1 MRGATVVGLSGP
13 IGLSDD
19 ERNAR
24 GSTKRSE
31 AVALSADRK
40 RLDYLKELW
49 SQWQFIAEEAREQLA
64 ETGSIKVTP
73 NGHEQRS
80 AALGVLK
87 EATSQVR
94 QLSLMIARL
103 EAALPADSRGLSLD
117 DYDLDDLHA
126 DDGCPPLWGS
136 PRWKAQNPEQAAK
149 LNTG

>member
-1 MRGATVVGLSGP
+1 MGLSGP
-13 IGLSDD
+13 LPLDSA
-19 ERNAR
+19 ERDMR
-24 GSTKRSE
+24 GTTRKLE
-31 AVALSADRK
+31 TVALSPDRK
-40 RLDYLKELW
+40 RLDYLKDLW

-103 EAALPADSRGLSLD
+103 QAALPPDPQATQLGHGLPV
-117 DYDLDDLHA
+117 
-126 DDGCPPLWGS
+126 GITPCPPSWGS
-136 PRWKAQNPEQAAK
+136 AEWREQNPEEAAK
-149 LNTG
+149 LKTG